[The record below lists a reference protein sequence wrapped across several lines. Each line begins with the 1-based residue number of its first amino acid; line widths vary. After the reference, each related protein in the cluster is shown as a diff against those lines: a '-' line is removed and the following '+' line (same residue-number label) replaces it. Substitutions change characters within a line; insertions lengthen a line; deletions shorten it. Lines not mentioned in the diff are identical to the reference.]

1 MRELA
6 WLLAVHTVNVVV
18 SQVSSSQNSLSS
30 RAVYVYISGSTMFY
44 CPQSENIC
52 RFVVLLFVVVVVVV
66 VVLRVYVTR
75 SCSDLTFCVT
85 VCYQINK

>member
-52 RFVVLLFVVVVVVV
+52 RFVVL
-66 VVLRVYVTR
+66 RVYVTR

>member
-75 SCSDLTFCVT
+75 SCSDLTFCVI

>member
-66 VVLRVYVTR
+66 VLRVYVTR
-75 SCSDLTFCVT
+75 SCSDLTFCVI

>member
-6 WLLAVHTVNVVV
+6 WLLAVHTVSVVV

-66 VVLRVYVTR
+66 VLRVYVTR
-75 SCSDLTFCVT
+75 SCSDLTFCVI